1 MAVRMAGNYS
11 MSIEEYRYEKIR
23 MLEDDFCIDLSDDE
37 LDHFNSLETEG
48 DIDAYAHDIL
58 VERL

>member
-1 MAVRMAGNYS
+1 MAGRMNEDYHVS
-11 MSIEEYRYEKIR
+11 LPDYCAEKIR
-23 MLEDDFCIDLSDDE
+23 MLEDDFCIDLTYE
-37 LDHFNSLETEG
+37 EIEHFESLQTEA